1 MLEYLAGSAPAAT
14 SELHNIESAV
24 LVRLSG
30 LMAEH
35 GGPLR
40 YLGPYNGEEAD
51 NEDAEQEFFQA
62 LMGRAPAM
70 LVAIANST
78 DESRSTRATDYLERV
93 VVEVLAV
100 SAHARDAV
108 AASRGTGSGDP
119 GIYHLVWAARS
130 LLAGMSVGVAGA
142 GHLRPTGQTPLIQRR
157 GLYARRVTFA
167 VPYHLEQPLREPGA
181 EAWAGLLATARLSP
195 PGVEVVVQ
203 L

>member
-1 MLEYLAGSAPAAT
+1 MLEILAGTAPAAA
-14 SELHNIESAV
+14 SELHNIESAI

-40 YLGPYNGEEAD
+40 HLGPYNGEEANSD
-51 NEDAEQEFFQA
+51 DAEQEFFQA
-62 LMGRAPAM
+62 LQGRAPAM
-70 LVAIANST
+70 LVAIASST
-78 DESRSTRATDYLERV
+78 DDSRSTRATDYLERV

-108 AASRGTGSGDP
+108 AATRGTGAGDP
-119 GIYHLVWAARS
+119 GIYHLIWAARS
-130 LLAGMSVGVAGA
+130 LLAGMACGVAGT
-142 GHLRPTGQTPLIQRR
+142 GHIRPTGQTPLIQRR

-167 VPYHLEQPLREPGA
+167 VAYHLEQPLREPGP
-181 EAWAGLLATARLSP
+181 EQWAGLLATARLSP
-195 PGVEVVVQ
+195 AGLELAVQ